1 MPLRGG
7 RVRRTAD
14 NMSAFDKQAR
24 RRRPLDDRLAERH
37 PRADGARPEHFVK
50 SRYEV
55 RVERPEE
62 LAALAVGALV
72 LQKVDAFGQTRLLT
86 RAIEGLVERATSEL
100 TSEEMM
106 KLEVEAYAVI
116 DWLVDGEIVDGADAE
131 AVAHREGEN
140 IIYDPTAPATEL
152 LQRAIDEEFDVKID
166 YFSRRRGEMNTRRVT
181 PLALEAETY
190 LRGYCH
196 ARSDERV
203 FRINRIT
210 RCVPVRG
217 KAREIMQ
224 VRAKEANEPAEPHQ
238 ISLLDE

>member
-1 MPLRGG
+1 
-7 RVRRTAD
+7 
-14 NMSAFDKQAR
+14 MSLLDKQAP
-24 RRRPLDDRLAERH
+24 RRRPLDDRLAERE
-37 PRADGARPEHFVK
+37 PRADGARPDHLVK
-50 SRYEV
+50 SRHEL
-55 RVERPEE
+55 RVERPDE

-86 RAIEGLVERATSEL
+86 RALDGLVERATAEL

-106 KLEVEAYAVI
+106 RLEVEAYAVL
-116 DWLVDGEIVDGADAE
+116 DWLVDGEVVQRTDAE

-140 IIYDPTAPATEL
+140 IIYDPAAPAIEL
-152 LQRAIDEEFDVKID
+152 LQRALDEEFDVKID

-217 KAREIMQ
+217 KAREIMRVQ
-224 VRAKEANEPAEPHQ
+224 AKAAEEPAEPRQ